1 MPSIYQPHLLVLN
14 SSSELSVA
22 LKGSYTPRLML
33 WLISLFVFSLF
44 LKHNSLC
51 QTHLQLCFHPKSSPL
66 PSPFTL
72 FTKPPPASSLSTA
85 TRRFLPH
92 LLSFCVA
99 LSLLLSTCS
108 NSLTSSQAL
117 QPISSSASVFTIKQP
132 KTLKLC
138 FELVCPSQPHGSCKN
153 CFLSAAFEADCKSRH
168 AHIYVSSNF
177 LQVKKC
183 KAKVIGIS

>member
-22 LKGSYTPRLML
+22 LRGSYTPRLIL

-66 PSPFTL
+66 PSPSTI

-85 TRRFLPH
+85 TRRFSPH

-117 QPISSSASVFTIKQP
+117 QPISGSAFTTKDFSFYD
-132 KTLKLC
+132 K
-138 FELVCPSQPHGSCKN
+138 
-153 CFLSAAFEADCKSRH
+153 AAQNS
-168 AHIYVSSNF
+168 
-177 LQVKKC
+177 
-183 KAKVIGIS
+183 